1 MKKIFLFLY
10 TLLVFSGVYA
20 QENKVKVEPV
30 NGDKISLF
38 SLKEVRLLDSDF
50 KHIMDLNHAYMLSLE
65 PDRLL
70 SWFRREAGL
79 TPKAQPYPFWESE
92 YMNGHGPL
100 PGHIMGF
107 YLSGISM
114 MYDSTGDIS
123 WRSYLFASKLEVM
136 DICYLLFAVELFSRM
151 CWMEISR
158 LLILLL
164 RLLMTNAG
172 NLCMS

>member
-1 MKKIFLFLY
+1 MEEWTSFYRSLYKSKSTLNMKKTFLFLY

-70 SWFRREAGL
+70 SWFRREARHN
-79 TPKAQPYPFWESE
+79 P
-92 YMNGHGPL
+92 
-100 PGHIMGF
+100 I
-107 YLSGISM
+107 
-114 MYDSTGDIS
+114 
-123 WRSYLFASKLEVM
+123 LF
-136 DICYLLFAVELFSRM
+136 
-151 CWMEISR
+151 
-158 LLILLL
+158 
-164 RLLMTNAG
+164 G
-172 NLCMS
+172 NLSI

>member
-79 TPKAQPYPFWESE
+79 TPIR
-92 YMNGHGPL
+92 HGVRCPGNDVNRFMCVPGQISLSRFSISPL
-100 PGHIMGF
+100 F
-107 YLSGISM
+107 
-114 MYDSTGDIS
+114 
-123 WRSYLFASKLEVM
+123 
-136 DICYLLFAVELFSRM
+136 
-151 CWMEISR
+151 
-158 LLILLL
+158 
-164 RLLMTNAG
+164 
-172 NLCMS
+172 

>member
-100 PGHIMGF
+100 PIFLLPVINHIA
-107 YLSGISM
+107 YKP
-114 MYDSTGDIS
+114 DKAPT
-123 WRSYLFASKLEVM
+123 
-136 DICYLLFAVELFSRM
+136 
-151 CWMEISR
+151 
-158 LLILLL
+158 
-164 RLLMTNAG
+164 
-172 NLCMS
+172 